1 MPVIRIDRRPQLRS
15 AGKMKHVV
23 WKEGAS
29 GPGIDEVRTFLR
41 EYNADALKLAEQMSH
56 RMGPTFSL
64 PASGPF
70 DFNLR
75 MWVRRFQIAA
85 NAKLKKKRLPENGD
99 VDWATRRAMGI
110 DEALADDEAIKLP
123 EGVQAYQL
131 ALTASELEAGKR
143 GERFDGRAY
152 RVANLD
158 KLLAALGLGDT
169 KIGTTS
175 DKRIAPLEEGPFL
188 VPQGHVLYGAAADKS
203 ECAALVQSFG
213 VSNTNRW
220 RRGPRVQDIETLE
233 PGTVIATLGSGVYL
247 SDYSGKSHVG
257 IFLRKDDLGLVMLDQ
272 FRGGEGVLGIRYKKF
287 GAKHKRTR
295 VKASKFIDSGYSYR
309 MEVRDAHG
317 KKKYA
322 RDYSLDTV
330 RYRENL
336 TGDGSEYYV
345 LLDNGSVVRE
355 DSDAHK
361 YRTPEENRQAAKE
374 LVAELF
380 DGIDIMGPKDAGEK
394 LRKALEGVKPATPAD
409 MPLQPR

>member
-1 MPVIRIDRRPQLRS
+1 
-15 AGKMKHVV
+15 
-23 WKEGAS
+23 
-29 GPGIDEVRTFLR
+29 
-41 EYNADALKLAEQMSH
+41 
-56 RMGPTFSL
+56 
-64 PASGPF
+64 
-70 DFNLR
+70 

-295 VKASKFIDSGYSYR
+295 T
-309 MEVRDAHG
+309 
-317 KKKYA
+317 A
-322 RDYSLDTV
+322 RRSMRATTPSTPSA
-330 RYRENL
+330 
-336 TGDGSEYYV
+336 TGRIS
-345 LLDNGSVVRE
+345 
-355 DSDAHK
+355 
-361 YRTPEENRQAAKE
+361 
-374 LVAELF
+374 
-380 DGIDIMGPKDAGEK
+380 
-394 LRKALEGVKPATPAD
+394 PATAASTTCCSITAAWCERTRRRTGTARRKRTGRPPRNSSPSCSRASISRAPKMPA
-409 MPLQPR
+409 RNCARHWRA